1 MCQFIT
7 ALLPADA
14 DLKAV
19 ATIFD
24 KHKVGFKQ
32 IDNPHLFA
40 QVTPGDVY
48 ILTTRSRC
56 DCGTPLGS
64 LAEGK
69 RPKQPRLDNEVG
81 KLRKQGWSESKIE
94 RWLEQ
99 KGQAED
105 KQEREQEVYVENATR
120 RLEHWIRFLSDL
132 LRSGHTSRVSL
143 LLLWNGLQDGR
154 ISLEGEE
161 RVPLANLNAD
171 LLLRMKENVV
181 YTFTSR

>member
-7 ALLPADA
+7 AMLPADA

-19 ATIFD
+19 AGIFD

-32 IDNPHLFA
+32 ISNPHVSS

-48 ILTTRSRC
+48 ILTIRSWC
-56 DCGTPLGS
+56 DCGTPLGR

-69 RPKQPRLDNEVG
+69 TPKQPRLDNEVG
-81 KLRKQGWSESKIE
+81 KLRKQGWSESKIQ

-99 KGQAED
+99 KGETED
-105 KQEREQEVYVENATR
+105 KQEREQEAYVENATR

-132 LRSGHTSRVSL
+132 LRSGYTSRVSL
-143 LLLWNGLQDGR
+143 LLQWNGVQDGR
-154 ISLEGEE
+154 ITLQGEE
-161 RVPLANLNAD
+161 KVALANLNAD
-171 LLLRMKENVV
+171 LLLRMKEDVI
-181 YTFTSR
+181 YTFTLR